1 MVRAPNTWPGF
12 SEEESGFFSFVFV
25 FFFMIL
31 FCEGDRVSFLH
42 LNARELGAEKKMHL
56 CATPKKLLVS
66 QCRLLLY
73 HTE

>member
-12 SEEESGFFSFVFV
+12 SEEESGFFSFG

-42 LNARELGAEKKMHL
+42 LNARELGAEKKTHL
-56 CATPKKLLVS
+56 RATPKKLLVS

>member
-1 MVRAPNTWPGF
+1 
-12 SEEESGFFSFVFV
+12 
-25 FFFMIL
+25 MIL

-42 LNARELGAEKKMHL
+42 LNARELGAEKKTHL
-56 CATPKKLLVS
+56 RATPKKLLVS

>member
-1 MVRAPNTWPGF
+1 
-12 SEEESGFFSFVFV
+12 
-25 FFFMIL
+25 MIL

-42 LNARELGAEKKMHL
+42 LKARELGAEKKMHL